1 MEWVVVNEE
10 RKGKNYDD
18 VRFAYSSS
26 SSSSLPSLGK
36 ACRSSSTS
44 SCFLFVRV
52 VMIGVLI
59 RYAVIGKLSGTSEK
73 KNGNK

>member
-1 MEWVVVNEE
+1 MVNEE
-10 RKGKNYDD
+10 RKCENIDD

-36 ACRSSSTS
+36 ACKSSSIS

-52 VMIGVLI
+52 VMIGTLI
-59 RYAVIGKLSGTSEK
+59 KYFGIGELSEK
-73 KNGNK
+73 KMGINDKV